1 MKLEKVGIQI
11 GILCEKAGITR
22 NKLCDGLC
30 SESEL
35 ALIEKGERHSINLWL
50 YRSFILIVREIA
62 DSR

>member
-35 ALIEKGERHSINLWL
+35 ALIEKG
-50 YRSFILIVREIA
+50 
-62 DSR
+62 